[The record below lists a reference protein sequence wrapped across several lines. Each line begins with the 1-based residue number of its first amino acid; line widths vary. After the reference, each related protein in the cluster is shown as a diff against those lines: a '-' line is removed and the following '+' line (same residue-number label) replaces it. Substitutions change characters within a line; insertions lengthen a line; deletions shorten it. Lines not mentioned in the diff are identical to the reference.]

1 MLPNMFYLLYTIF
14 LYFSTKNSLF
24 TFSFFFNI
32 IKFKKNF
39 FSERMLKMKKNTIK
53 KISVLGLAASLSLI
67 MLSPTAEAKYNTN
80 KASKAAQKKVPGASI
95 TEIEMDTDDG
105 EAVVEVSLV
114 KKTKKY
120 NLKYRCSDNKLIE
133 YEWELPNS
141 SYSLQNKK
149 NVKLSKIKAKARK
162 LVKGSRIISARLSVD
177 DGLSEYKL
185 SLKKGKRQYKLVYNA
200 KNGKLL
206 EYEWKQQHSSSSQS
220 VYIGESKARN
230 IALKKAPGASITKF
244 EFDKDNGTAV
254 YEVEL
259 RKGIYEYELKINAVT
274 GAVIEFEKEI
284 DD

>member
-1 MLPNMFYLLYTIF
+1 
-14 LYFSTKNSLF
+14 
-24 TFSFFFNI
+24 
-32 IKFKKNF
+32 
-39 FSERMLKMKKNTIK
+39 MLKMKKNLIK
-53 KISVLGLAASLSLI
+53 KVSVLCLASSLSLVL
-67 MLSPTAEAKYNTN
+67 LSSTAEAAYNTN

-120 NLKYRCSDNKLIE
+120 SLKYRQSDNKLIE
-133 YEWELPNS
+133 YEWELPNT
-141 SYSLQNKK
+141 SYSIQNKK

-206 EYEWKQQHSSSSQS
+206 EYEWKQQRSTSSKS

-244 EFDKDNGTAV
+244 EFDKDDGIAV

-284 DD
+284 ED